1 MTIRIFEEGLASTI
15 WLGIWAYVG
24 SWNQNRLIL
33 CFALQ
38 KFCNSL
44 LAHAFS
50 PRSSV
55 SGGGVVECCVTLYR
69 LGIAHRQLGGAWW
82 RKYVVFRREPWTLL
96 PHSSIHSRFT
106 WLLDRSSLDVICYA
120 CLFHG
125 MASLGHW
132 ESQPPRQVG
141 DSSWP
146 MTDDTQLFYMRIDE
160 ALRIVLSMF
169 HWNCLR
175 NCLIFKNKALR
186 RPCCCIYLLVK
197 CSF

>member
-15 WLGIWAYVG
+15 WLGIWAYVE
-24 SWNQNRLIL
+24 SWIQNRLIL

-44 LAHAFS
+44 LAHSFS

-82 RKYVVFRREPWTLL
+82 RKYVVLRREPWTLL

-125 MASLGHW
+125 MAPLGHW
-132 ESQPPRQVG
+132 ESQPPRQVS

>member
-1 MTIRIFEEGLASTI
+1 MR
-15 WLGIWAYVG
+15 
-24 SWNQNRLIL
+24 
-33 CFALQ
+33 
-38 KFCNSL
+38 SL
-44 LAHAFS
+44 LVRWFL
-50 PRSSV
+50 V
-55 SGGGVVECCVTLYR
+55 VGVVECSVTLYR

-132 ESQPPRQVG
+132 ESQSPRQVG

-146 MTDDTQLFYMRIDE
+146 MTDETQLFYARIDE
-160 ALRIVLSMF
+160 DLLIVLSMF
-169 HWNCLR
+169 HWNCL
-175 NCLIFKNKALR
+175 IFKNNALR
-186 RPCCCIYLLVK
+186 RPGCYIYMLFK
-197 CSF
+197 YHFK